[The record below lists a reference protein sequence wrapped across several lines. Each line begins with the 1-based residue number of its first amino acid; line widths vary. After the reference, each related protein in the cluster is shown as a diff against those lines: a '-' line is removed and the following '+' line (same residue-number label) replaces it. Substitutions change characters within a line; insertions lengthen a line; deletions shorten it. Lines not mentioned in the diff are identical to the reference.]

1 MKWSLSI
8 VLLLMLSYSLYT
20 FVKKGFSTLYNTD
33 VTHTL
38 ALKNTH
44 QCVWFSTFK
53 VNHTVTK
60 HYFLS
65 NIEKWTGSEPEA
77 KFWLKLVGTPCASMF
92 NFASVWSWR
101 YFLRSLCPWE
111 RRPFDAIIFP
121 HYFEVYK
128 SLLDSHTHGWSDF
141 HDAAPQMHFFQILS

>member
-1 MKWSLSI
+1 MVSLYCALADA
-8 VLLLMLSYSLYT
+8 LLLSLHFCQKRILYVVQHWCHSHT
-20 FVKKGFSTLYNTD
+20 GLKKYPPN
-33 VTHTL
+33 
-38 ALKNTH
+38 